1 MHTCPNPLTKKYF
14 WVKINSGF
22 YSPDAILPGNPAV
35 LPVVFV
41 SATGYLSEYSPNAG
55 VLSLVRCGF
64 RSKLVSFNYK
74 RKVMRGAL
82 LLFYFQYKKGISN
95 CLWRVH
101 ITNLFQQY
109 VFDYYIPWFSGFTP
123 SNNRVQTSSDH
134 QTG

>member
-1 MHTCPNPLTKKYF
+1 M
-14 WVKINSGF
+14 KINSGF

-41 SATGYLSEYSPNAG
+41 PATGYLSEYCPNAAG
-55 VLSLVRCGF
+55 LSHAECRF
-64 RSKLVSFNYK
+64 SSKLVSFNYK
-74 RKVMRGAL
+74 RIVMRGAL

-109 VFDYYIPWFSGFTP
+109 VFDYYTP
-123 SNNRVQTSSDH
+123 
-134 QTG
+134 

>member
-1 MHTCPNPLTKKYF
+1 M
-14 WVKINSGF
+14 KINSGF

-41 SATGYLSEYSPNAG
+41 SAAGYLSEYCPNAG

-64 RSKLVSFNYK
+64 SSKLVSFNYK
-74 RKVMRGAL
+74 RIEIRVAL

-101 ITNLFQQY
+101 VTKLFQQPDFHPLY
-109 VFDYYIPWFSGFTP
+109 TLIFRFYSFE
-123 SNNRVQTSSDH
+123 
-134 QTG
+134 

>member
-1 MHTCPNPLTKKYF
+1 M
-14 WVKINSGF
+14 KINSGF

-101 ITNLFQQY
+101 ITKLFQQPDFHSLY
-109 VFDYYIPWFSGFTP
+109 TLIFLFYSFENKTP
-123 SNNRVQTSSDH
+123 NKYEQSNRIK
-134 QTG
+134 